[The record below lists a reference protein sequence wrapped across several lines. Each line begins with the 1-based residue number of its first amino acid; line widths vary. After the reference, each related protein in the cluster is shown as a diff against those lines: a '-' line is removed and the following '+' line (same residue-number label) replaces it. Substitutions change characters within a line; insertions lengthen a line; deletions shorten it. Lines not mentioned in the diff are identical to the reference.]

1 MDKKNHQTTSRI
13 LNILELLAQ
22 NNITGMKFSEISRE
36 LEMPKGSLHPLLQTL
51 VARKYVKFN
60 SGNEKYYLGESLFHL
75 GTKYIQKSS
84 LLDQIRKIMTDLSE
98 SNNVTSFFGV
108 LSNNQVLYLLR
119 ENAPGSI
126 QIVATQG
133 SKVPANCTALGK
145 SLLSGLNYVE
155 LSELFKDGVPGLTEK
170 SITNLELLYEQL
182 QEIGKSGLAYEREE
196 SSPYTRCIATPIIC
210 NGKIIAALSAAFPNV
225 DMNEENLQKLESH
238 LRSAKTEVE
247 RIISNNFD
255 YWIYS

>member
-1 MDKKNHQTTSRI
+1 M
-13 LNILELLAQ
+13 
-22 NNITGMKFSEISRE
+22 
-36 LEMPKGSLHPLLQTL
+36 
-51 VARKYVKFN
+51 
-60 SGNEKYYLGESLFHL
+60 

-84 LLDQIRKIMTDLSE
+84 LLDQIRKIMANLSE
-98 SNNVTSFFGV
+98 VNNVTSFFGV

-145 SLLSGLNYVE
+145 SLLSGLNYAE
-155 LSELFKDGVPGLTEK
+155 LQELFKDGVPGLTEK
-170 SITNLELLYEQL
+170 SITNLELLYDQL
-182 QEIGKSGLAYEREE
+182 QEIGRNGLSYEREE

-225 DMNEENLQKLESH
+225 DIDKEKLQKLEEH
-238 LRSAKTEVE
+238 LRKAKIEVE
-247 RIISNNFD
+247 RIVSNNFD
-255 YWIYS
+255 HWIYS